1 MAKLCRYLLP
11 SDIGLL
17 YDADLHKQVEKFA
30 FDEAA
35 FFAAFSRVSWQMAV
49 LGGFCSASLNHVS
62 MMENMRGGVLLKNCS
77 TYMITP

>member
-1 MAKLCRYLLP
+1 MIFTVAKLCRYLLP

-35 FFAAFSRVSWQMAV
+35 FFAAFSRVSWQVAV
-49 LGGFCSASLNHVS
+49 LGGFCSASLNSCEHDW
-62 MMENMRGGVLLKNCS
+62 EHARRRFAGEL
-77 TYMITP
+77 